1 MRMKDINEDYTN
13 AKRIIL
19 DYNYQLGK
27 ISALYFVIS
36 KYKEDKDKITEDIKL
51 RVKTLRDQMERIDA
65 KIISMLMDKVQ

>member
-27 ISALYFVIS
+27 ITAMHFVIM
-36 KYKEDKDKITEDIKL
+36 KYKEDKDKVMEDIKL
-51 RVKTLRDQMERIDA
+51 KIKKLRDSMESIDA
-65 KIISMLMDKVQ
+65 KIISMLMDKV